1 MFTCAVPS
9 SPPGNVTVIHVNSNK
24 LKVSFNPP
32 PIIDHNGQL
41 TGYVIQ
47 YNRVG
52 SGDIK
57 SVTTKY
63 TTMSISLS
71 RLANYSVTVAAMN
84 VNGTGPFSDP
94 VVVQPPG
101 NM

>member
-1 MFTCAVPS
+1 MR
-9 SPPGNVTVIHVNSNK
+9 VTVILVNPKNMN
-24 LKVSFNPP
+24 VSFKPP

-41 TGYVIQ
+41 TGYVIR

-63 TTMSISLS
+63 TTMTISLS
-71 RLANYSVTVAAMN
+71 QVASYSVTVAAMN
-84 VNGTGPFSDP
+84 VNGTGPFSNP

>member
-1 MFTCAVPS
+1 MFTFAVPI
-9 SPPGNVTVIHVNSNK
+9 SPPG
-24 LKVSFNPP
+24 KVSVILVNPKNLNVSFKPP
-32 PIIDHNGQL
+32 PLIDHNGQL
-41 TGYVIQ
+41 TGYMIQ
-47 YNRVG
+47 YNGIG
-52 SGDIK
+52 SGDNKRVI
-57 SVTTKY
+57 TKY

>member
-1 MFTCAVPS
+1 M
-9 SPPGNVTVIHVNSNK
+9 
-24 LKVSFNPP
+24 SFNPP

-41 TGYVIQ
+41 TGYVIR
-47 YNRVG
+47 YNRVR

-63 TTMSISLS
+63 TTMSISLA
-71 RLANYSVTVAAMN
+71 RLATYSVTVAAMN